1 MGTELGASLPAG
13 SSCTLSSPELAERR
27 AWIAAEVAPLVRRVV
42 RLPDGVLWEC
52 DGSAAAEATLR
63 RWIEK
68 ERACCADV
76 RFELGRNAAGD
87 AILEVRGDDPV
98 VEVLAGIT
106 PPASIGP
113 RAWLRAGGIAGV
125 MGFGVS
131 FAVLC
136 GLPMLVAAL
145 FGAAVAAPLARLE
158 SPATLTAGTLA
169 VAGLIGVR
177 EWRRRRRPPKTAA
190 AGDTSPCGC

>member
-1 MGTELGASLPAG
+1 MGTEFGTELPAG
-13 SSCTLSSPELAERR
+13 STCRLSSPELAERR
-27 AWIAAEVAPLVRRVV
+27 AWIAADVAPLVRRVV
-42 RLPDGVLWEC
+42 RLPDGVVWEC
-52 DGSAAAEATLR
+52 EGSAAAEATLR
-63 RWIEK
+63 SWIEK

-98 VEVLAGIT
+98 VAVLAEIE
-106 PPASIGP
+106 PPKPTGVG
-113 RAWLRAGGIAGV
+113 AWLRAGGI
-125 MGFGVS
+125 GFGVS

-169 VAGLIGVR
+169 VAGLIGIR
-177 EWRRRRRPPKTAA
+177 EWRRRRRPPTTAA
-190 AGDTSPCGC
+190 AGDRSPCGC